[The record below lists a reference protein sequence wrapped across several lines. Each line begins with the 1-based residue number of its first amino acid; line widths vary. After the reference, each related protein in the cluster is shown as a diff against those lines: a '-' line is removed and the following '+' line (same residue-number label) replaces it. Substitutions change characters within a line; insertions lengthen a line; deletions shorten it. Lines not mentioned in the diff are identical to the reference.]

1 MREVRRLL
9 KLELRLS
16 DSCSNQVS
24 RVESKLH
31 LKQNPLLS
39 IVNKGRSG
47 LMSLAGIENRDA
59 TINSTRFS
67 ILDSRFSRGAD
78 KNFAK
83 QLQVTRGAHNPNL
96 QVVITHVSHVCSQH
110 SFGLPI
116 RMNGMHRTHSNH
128 TRLDFLSLVIWSSI
142 FWPSVTWNL
151 HKAQRWSKSALTF
164 DCCRLHSVSFGY
176 Y

>member
-128 TRLDFLSLVIWSSI
+128 TRLDFLSLVI
-142 FWPSVTWNL
+142 
-151 HKAQRWSKSALTF
+151 
-164 DCCRLHSVSFGY
+164 
-176 Y
+176 